1 MVEIGADVCSKP
13 WVDHRLPPLAVE
25 CAVVLGIRDPRVVV
39 PEVRVR
45 LPAGWRVVQAIQA
58 PLLPRLR
65 TPAKKQ
71 EKHIFCLPGSW
82 KTRGPQTR
90 KKKKKEKLILR
101 KLRGPLLEDLHE
113 SVAEGRAIRLGAAGE
128 ARAVEP
134 GVRRGVVLPEVEL
147 LGC

>member
-1 MVEIGADVCSKP
+1 MFAWFVENKG
-13 WVDHRLPPLAVE
+13 
-25 CAVVLGIRDPRVVV
+25 
-39 PEVRVR
+39 
-45 LPAGWRVVQAIQA
+45 
-58 PLLPRLR
+58 
-65 TPAKKQ
+65 TPNK
-71 EKHIFCLPGSW
+71 
-82 KTRGPQTR
+82 
-90 KKKKKEKLILR
+90 KKKKKEKLILG